1 MLNPWVS
8 FLVYWAELLIASV
21 YFSGIFE
28 RRYAAWKCFLAG
40 LALYSSASALNLVFG
55 NNTTVNLLTSF
66 LVPTFF
72 SLCCYRGT
80 AFQRIFYALIFALV
94 SGALETLTVSLGASI
109 TGNALLDYN
118 SSPALLLMEA
128 VSSKGA
134 TLLIVLVAIRFI
146 GHSGNGAKVPLA
158 FLIYPLVA
166 TICLFVFWRVGSQPD
181 ASAEVQYLLA
191 IPAGGL
197 FLSSVLLFVTYAKQ
211 AEKDLEAVQVKGELS
226 RLQTEQAY
234 FQILDQQNQQLMI
247 YAHDAKKHLAAIQA
261 LNSDPRIENYIS
273 KLSEQLK
280 EYTRYSHSGNKLL
293 DVMLRKY
300 TLDCEMRKIR
310 FEHDVKVCNLAQV
323 EDIDLVAIVGNLMDN
338 AVAAAEKSSEKAI
351 TFSTV
356 HRNAYSVI
364 IITNSCDLPP
374 NQEGNRLIST
384 KAENGHGFGM
394 KIVEKTVRKY
404 QGDLDWEYDSNKR
417 RFTTTV
423 MIADA

>member
-8 FLVYWAELLIASV
+8 FLVYWAELLIAYV
-21 YFSGIFE
+21 YLSGIFE

-40 LALYSSASALNLVFG
+40 LALYSGASALNLMFG
-55 NNTTVNLLTSF
+55 NNTTVNLPISF
-66 LVPTFF
+66 LVPTLF

-211 AEKDLEAVQVKGELS
+211 SEKDLEAVQVKGELS

-273 KLSEQLK
+273 KLSEQLR
-280 EYTRYSHSGNKLL
+280 EYTRNCHSGNKLL
-293 DVMLRKY
+293 DVMIQKY
-300 TLDCEMRKIR
+300 MIDCEIRHIR
-310 FEHDVKVCNLAQV
+310 FEYDVKVCNLGQI
-323 EDIDLVAIVGNLMDN
+323 EDIDLVAILGNLMDN
-338 AVAAAEKSSEKAI
+338 AVSAAEVSTEKTI
-351 TFSTV
+351 TLNTV

-364 IITNSCDLPP
+364 VLTNSCDEPP
-374 NQEGNRLIST
+374 LQKGNRLVSKKHET
-384 KAENGHGFGM
+384 GHGFGM
-394 KIVEKTVRKY
+394 KSVEKTLRKY
-404 QGDLDWEYDSNKR
+404 QGDLDWEYDADNR
-417 RFTTTV
+417 RFTITA
-423 MIADA
+423 MIAD